1 MLTKAVDFFISTCF
15 ISSWLWAD
23 TWGIYHISLNIIFM
37 LILLKFVG
45 KFKIVPSVLLAFFS
59 EVFAILLYTLTVFVL
74 VFTFDLKYTPESNA
88 DNVQVINI
96 LLACISV
103 GIIYSFL
110 QSLFFFIVNKF
121 YSINLR
127 IAILLSFVS
136 NIVAALF
143 IYRFLEI
150 I

>member
-1 MLTKAVDFFISTCF
+1 MLAKAIDFFVST
-15 ISSWLWAD
+15 WLWAD

-45 KFKIVPSVLLAFFS
+45 KFKIVPSVLLSVFS
-59 EVFAILLYTLTVFVL
+59 EIFAILVYTLTVFAL
-74 VFTFDLKYTPESNA
+74 VFTLGLKYVHAGNA

-136 NIVAALF
+136 NVAAALF

>member
-1 MLTKAVDFFISTCF
+1 MLAKAIDFFIST
-15 ISSWLWAD
+15 WLWAD
-23 TWGIYHISLNIIFM
+23 TWGIYHLSLNIIFM

-45 KFKIVPSVLLAFFS
+45 KFKIVPSVLLSFFS
-59 EVFAILLYTLTVFVL
+59 EIFAILVYTIM
-74 VFTFDLKYTPESNA
+74 VFTIVFAFGQKYLPADNA
-88 DNVQVINI
+88 DSVQVINI
-96 LLACISV
+96 LFACISV

-136 NIVAALF
+136 NIIAALF